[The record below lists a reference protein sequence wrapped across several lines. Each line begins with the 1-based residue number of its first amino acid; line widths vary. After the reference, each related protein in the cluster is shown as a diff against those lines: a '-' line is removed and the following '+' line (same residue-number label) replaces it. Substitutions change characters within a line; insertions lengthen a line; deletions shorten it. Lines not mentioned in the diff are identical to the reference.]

1 MYYVALMKDDGY
13 WKPLDFFSS
22 YSDAELHFDAYCDL
36 YPLGYVDVVS
46 KAEMDASLVEEAAN
60 A

>member
-1 MYYVALMKDDGY
+1 MKDDGY